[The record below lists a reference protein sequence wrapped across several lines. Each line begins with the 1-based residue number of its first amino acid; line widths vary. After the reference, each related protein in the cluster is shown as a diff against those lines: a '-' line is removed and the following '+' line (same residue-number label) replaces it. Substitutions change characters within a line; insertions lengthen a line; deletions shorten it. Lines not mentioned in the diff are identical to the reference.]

1 MRLENKLINL
11 IKTTAKTETGTDTTA
26 KVLRVENGIA
36 WVHIDGGAEET
47 PVYETIACSPGDMVN
62 VRISKGTAFLVGNG
76 TAPPTDDTEAI
87 IANIKAA
94 TAQRTAD
101 EAKYM
106 ASLSVGVLE
115 ANKLTAQTAIVQDLL
130 TAKKAIV
137 QQATITDL
145 SGAIADYDRVLADM
159 LNAGTITAEQAV
171 IIKANFTTAI
181 GESLTVGEVDAKKAV
196 FAQLNAQVVEANVL
210 SSLVAEFD
218 RASVDWLN
226 VKRLDAD
233 YANIDGANILE
244 AFIGQVFNKN
254 AMIEDAIVTTL
265 DATGRIT
272 AVRINADYINAN
284 TLKANR
290 IIFLGTDGLFHQLN
304 ESGETSLPDQTDDN
318 SLDGAVITAASI
330 TADKMTV
337 TDLSAFGADI
347 AGLKLEDSSIH
358 TYGKDSPYSTVEGWY
373 IGTADG
379 GGGIQDNDGD
389 IILSNDGRDFDT
401 RSERYN
407 GFTIGNA
414 AEYMRFAGGVL
425 EIKSSNLDANFL
437 KRSEYLTQTKYTFGR
452 RMSGTAEA
460 NWSVEEGQDNE
471 ASGLSSHAEG
481 TFTKATGDMSHSEG
495 YHSEASGDGA
505 HVEGNWSVASGD
517 YSHAEGIEAK
527 ATGDYAHA
535 EGYFAEAS
543 GDAAHAEGRGSEAP
557 GNYSHAEGMN
567 TEAVGNYSHAEGYY
581 TAANGESAHA
591 EGWETRASG
600 KASHASGRYTAA
612 ESDYQTVI
620 GKHNIPDSN
629 GRFAFI
635 IGGGP
640 GEDTYGEYAS
650 FSSANLIGKN
660 ICGAKILFD
669 ADGWSEGYPMG
680 TNGDWI
686 LKSIGNVTKTL
697 YQNDTWEE
705 PAGDPDW
712 RPPVY
717 RYAPDDCP
725 VSRPGPPYIDYELTG
740 VLTASGRGEV
750 IWNPTADFI
759 VNSVNTSHPLYQY
772 LKIAF
777 PLMTAKRNILAVDWD
792 GNIHIPSTAS
802 VIADL

>member
-1 MRLENKLINL
+1 MRLENKLIDL
-11 IKTTAKTETGTDTTA
+11 IKNTAKTETGTDTTA
-26 KVLRVENGIA
+26 KVLRVEKGIA

-101 EAKYM
+101 EAKYI
-106 ASLSVGVLE
+106 ANLNVGILE

-137 QQATITDL
+137 QTATITDL
-145 SGAIADYDRVLADM
+145 SGATADFNHVLADM
-159 LNAGTITAEQAV
+159 LNAGTITADQAV
-171 IIKANFTTAI
+171 IIRANFTTAI
-181 GESLTVGEVDAKKAV
+181 GNSLTVGEVDAKKAL
-196 FAQLNAQVVEANVL
+196 FAELNADVVEANVL
-210 SSLVAEFD
+210 NSLVAEFD

-290 IIFLGTDGLFHQLN
+290 IIFLGLDGLFHQLN
-304 ESGETSLPDQTDDN
+304 ENGETRLPDQTDSN
-318 SLDGAVITAASI
+318 SLNGSVITAESI
-330 TADKMTV
+330 TADKLTV

-379 GGGIQDNDGD
+379 GGGLQDNDGD
-389 IILSNDGRDFDT
+389 IILSADGRDFDT

-414 AEYMRFAGGVL
+414 EEYMRFAGGVL
-425 EIKSSNLDANFL
+425 EIKSRDLDANFL

-452 RMSGTAEA
+452 RMSGTTVAY
-460 NWSVEEGQDNE
+460 WSVEEGQDNE

-481 TFTKATGDMSHSEG
+481 TFSKATGDMSHSEG
-495 YHSEASGDGA
+495 YHSEASGTGA

-517 YSHAEGIEAK
+517 YSHAEGIEGK

-535 EGYFAEAS
+535 EGYFSEAS
-543 GDAAHAEGRGSEAP
+543 GEAAHAEGRGTAAS
-557 GNYSHAEGMN
+557 GDYSHAEGRN
-567 TEAVGNYSHAEGYY
+567 ADAVGNYSHAEGYY
-581 TAANGESAHA
+581 TAASGEGAHA
-591 EGWETRASG
+591 EGRYTSASG
-600 KASHASGRYTAA
+600 KAAHASGGYTAA

-620 GKHNIPDSN
+620 GKHNVSDPN
-629 GRFAFI
+629 GRYVFI

-640 GEDTYGEYAS
+640 GEDIFTEYAS
-650 FSSANLIGKN
+650 FSSANLVGKN
-660 ICGAKILFD
+660 ICGAKIKFD

-686 LKSIGNVTKTL
+686 LKSTGNVTKTL
-697 YQNDTWEE
+697 YQTDTWEE

-712 RPPVY
+712 CPPVY

-750 IWNPTADFI
+750 IWNPTSDFVVSSI
-759 VNSVNTSHPLYQY
+759 NTSHPLYQY

>member
-1 MRLENKLINL
+1 MSLEKGFIEA
-11 IKTTAKTETGTDTTA
+11 IKEATKEGKTAYDTVA
-26 KVLRVENGIA
+26 KVRRVKDGTA
-36 WVHIDGGAEET
+36 WVHIDGGVDET
-47 PVYETIACSPGDMVN
+47 PAELTINANKGDL
-62 VRISKGTAFLVGNG
+62 VRIRVSGGKAYLIGNSTDPPASGQALLVIGKNTQEVVDILKANNITAK
-76 TAPPTDDTEAI
+76 TAVIEH
-87 IANIKAA
+87 
-94 TAQRTAD
+94 
-101 EAKYM
+101 
-106 ASLSVGVLE
+106 LE
-115 ANKLTAQTAIVQDLL
+115 ANDAIINRLKLEKLDVDLANI
-130 TAKKAIV
+130 TN
-137 QQATITDL
+137 ATITNLRAGNAEVD
-145 SGAIADYDRVLADM
+145 G
-159 LNAGTITAEQAV
+159 LNAY
-171 IIKANFTTAI
+171 
-181 GESLTVGEVDAKKAV
+181 
-196 FAQLNAQVVEANVL
+196 
-210 SSLVAEFD
+210 
-218 RASVDWLN
+218 
-226 VKRLDAD
+226 

-290 IIFLGTDGLFHQLN
+290 IIFLGADGLFHQLN
-304 ESGETSLPDQTDDN
+304 ENGETRLPDQTDSN
-318 SLDGAVITAASI
+318 SLNGSVITAESI
-330 TADKMTV
+330 TADKLTV

-379 GGGIQDNDGD
+379 GGGLQDNDGD
-389 IILSNDGRDFDT
+389 IILSADGRDFDT

-414 AEYMRFAGGVL
+414 EEYMRFAGGVL
-425 EIKSSNLDANFL
+425 EIKSRDLDANFL

-452 RMSGTAEA
+452 RMSGTTVA

-481 TFTKATGDMSHSEG
+481 TFSKATGHMSHSEG
-495 YHSEASGDGA
+495 YHSEASGTGA

-517 YSHAEGIEAK
+517 YSHAEGIEGK

-535 EGYFAEAS
+535 EGYFSEAS
-543 GDAAHAEGRGSEAP
+543 GEAAHAEGRGTAAS
-557 GNYSHAEGMN
+557 GYYSHAEGKDAD
-567 TEAVGNYSHAEGYY
+567 AVGNYSHAEGYY

-591 EGWETRASG
+591 EGRETRASG
-600 KASHASGRYTAA
+600 KASHASGGYTAA

-620 GKHNIPDSN
+620 GKHNVSDPN
-629 GRFAFI
+629 GRYVFI

-640 GEDTYGEYAS
+640 GEDIFTEYAS
-650 FSSANLIGKN
+650 FSSANLVGKN
-660 ICGAKILFD
+660 ICGAKIKFD

-686 LKSIGNVTKTL
+686 LKSTGNVTKTL
-697 YQNDTWEE
+697 YQTDTWEE

-712 RPPVY
+712 CPPVY

-750 IWNPTADFI
+750 IWNPTSDFVVSSI
-759 VNSVNTSHPLYQY
+759 NTSHPLYQY